1 MYNSL
6 KILVLSDSHGVLEFM
21 RRCVEAVR
29 PDVVL
34 HLGDMVRDGETL
46 AGEYPDI
53 RFFQV
58 AGNCDS
64 GRVPMD
70 YPEALVESFLGNRV
84 YMTHGHLHGV
94 KIFLS
99 KLLADGSQCG
109 ANIILYGHTHRAD
122 CFMDGD
128 CLVMNPGAAGYGG
141 SAGIIELRGKG
152 DFTGRIIRQW
162 DLEGF
167 E

>member
-1 MYNSL
+1 MCNSL

-99 KLLADGSQCG
+99 KLLTDGSQCG